1 VTTPG
6 IDPAPGTE
14 SPPPGPPVST
24 AEESPVAGPNLGPE
38 VRLEL
43 VRPLLAALLAPVVTG
58 LIAWP
63 VLRAIAPGQERV
75 IPLAM
80 GAAGAAFVV
89 GVLVLQPWRTRP
101 VVQWMQW
108 WMATLG
114 VCFLATVALGAVL
127 LYSSPHDERAALGVL
142 IAVGHFITL
151 MAVSVVVASLIRT
164 RCAASLA
171 ASRDSSPST

>member
-1 VTTPG
+1 MTTPETET
-6 IDPAPGTE
+6 PPPSPSTPAAPG
-14 SPPPGPPVST
+14 SP
-24 AEESPVAGPNLGPE
+24 AAGPNLGPE
-38 VRLEL
+38 VRLEP
-43 VRPLLAALLAPVVTG
+43 VRPLLAAVLAPVVTG
-58 LIAWP
+58 LAAWP
-63 VLRAIAPGQERV
+63 VLRWIAPGQERV

-80 GAAGAAFVV
+80 GAAGGGV

-101 VVQWMQW
+101 VALWMQW

-114 VCFLATVALGAVL
+114 VCFLATVALGAGL

-164 RCAASLA
+164 RCAALLA
-171 ASRDSSPST
+171 ASRDTPPST